1 MITRSAMITR
11 NMKNRKPIFH
21 SMKTRSMVA
30 IEIRDESNHT
40 VEKNEKKEF
49 RQEKSKTSLFELAFL
64 AIIPLISLFIYNK
77 LFFLLLFFLVA
88 NIFFPL
94 L

>member
-1 MITRSAMITR
+1 
-11 NMKNRKPIFH
+11 
-21 SMKTRSMVA
+21 MVA
-30 IEIRDESNHT
+30 IEIHDESNHT
-40 VEKNEKKEF
+40 VEKNKKKEF
-49 RQEKSKTSLFELAFL
+49 RQEKSKTTFFELAFL
-64 AIIPLISLFIYNK
+64 AVIPLISLFIYNK